1 MTLKRSR
8 SDVAKITPATANW
21 RVPSSSVG
29 AEIIGTGSSEDT
41 ESRSSPESRALLLRS
56 LPVWSLNSS
65 IGSDGGFG
73 EMDRLDP
80 TADDIECNLLLLHGV
95 EADYIR
101 WKEQPRPAFEASHLL
116 GAVRIN
122 GQAERRLH
130 QRSRPSSVSIL

>member
-29 AEIIGTGSSEDT
+29 AEIIGTGSSEDL
-41 ESRSSPESRALLLRS
+41 ESRSSPESRALRLRS

-65 IGSDGGFG
+65 IGSGGAFG

-80 TADDIECNLLLLHGV
+80 TGDLTMFLTQSSDWEVVA
-95 EADYIR
+95 
-101 WKEQPRPAFEASHLL
+101 PRQTRGP
-116 GAVRIN
+116 
-122 GQAERRLH
+122 
-130 QRSRPSSVSIL
+130 QRSRIRFNP

>member
-65 IGSDGGFG
+65 IGSGGGFG
-73 EMDRLDP
+73 EIDRLDP
-80 TADDIECNLLLLHGV
+80 TGDLHG
-95 EADYIR
+95 R
-101 WKEQPRPAFEASHLL
+101 T
-116 GAVRIN
+116 
-122 GQAERRLH
+122 RLN
-130 QRSRPSSVSIL
+130 RRPSRLRKVLGVTG